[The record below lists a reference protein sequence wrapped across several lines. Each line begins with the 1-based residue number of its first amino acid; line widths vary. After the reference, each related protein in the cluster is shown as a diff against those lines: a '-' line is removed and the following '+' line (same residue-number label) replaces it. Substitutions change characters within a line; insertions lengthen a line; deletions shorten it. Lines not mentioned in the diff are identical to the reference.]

1 MNKKQSRIRRSIET
15 RARLKRLGKTRLCV
29 YKTPQHIYAQI
40 ISSSGD
46 SVITAASTVEAVV
59 KEKVSGHKGN
69 CEAAKVVGQI
79 IAERAKEKGV
89 SEVSFDRSGFKYH
102 GRLKALADSARENGL
117 NF

>member
-1 MNKKQSRIRRSIET
+1 MDKKQSRIRRSVKT

-29 YKTPQHIYAQI
+29 FKTPQHIYAQI
-40 ISSSGD
+40 ISSAGD
-46 SVITAASTVEAVV
+46 TVITSASTVEATI
-59 KEKVSGHKGN
+59 KEKISGHKGN

-79 IAERAKEKGV
+79 IAERAKKKGV
-89 SEVSFDRSGFKYH
+89 NEVSFDRSGFKYH